1 MLGLHR
7 KVLLAFSIN
16 ILASS
21 ALSAQIATTAPKPSN
36 VIVPAKW
43 VVFSQFDNTSYLIG
57 TDEIFRT
64 GRGNYSALIV
74 VYDAKYNE
82 DYGLSG
88 FYEMTRIE
96 VNCAQKRSALRQVAT
111 YRLDGS
117 VVDGPRALSDDLDY
131 TTPETYGRLE
141 VETACG
147 FATGNPPE
155 ISLGYPTISAA
166 ISALTVAFPPMRR
179 PSIFNR
185 R

>member
-1 MLGLHR
+1 MLGLCC
-7 KVLLAFSIN
+7 KVFLAFSVN

-21 ALSAQIATTAPKPSN
+21 ALLAQVATTAPKPSN
-36 VIVPAKW
+36 AIVPAKW

-57 TDEIFRT
+57 TDEIYRT

-82 DYGLSG
+82 DYSISG

-111 YRLDGS
+111 YRLDGN
-117 VVDGPRALSDDLDY
+117 VIDGPRALSDDLDY

-155 ISLGYPTISAA
+155 VTVSYSTIAEA
-166 ISALTVAFPPMRR
+166 ISALRIAFPPMRR
-179 PSIFNR
+179 PSLFNR